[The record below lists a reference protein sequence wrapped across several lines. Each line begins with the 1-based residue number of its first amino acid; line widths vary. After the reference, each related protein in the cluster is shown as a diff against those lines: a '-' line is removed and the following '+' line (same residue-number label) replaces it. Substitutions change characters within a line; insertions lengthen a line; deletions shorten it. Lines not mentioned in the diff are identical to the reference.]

1 MVQPRSM
8 GGMKSYKWAV
18 VIDVIC
24 VIIFA
29 IAGVLSHDEAL
40 TGGTL
45 LRVGAPFL
53 VGLLLGHAIM
63 RTWRV
68 EPTRIWPHAL
78 MVVAVEIAT
87 AMVIR
92 SAIGDGTAIAFVIV
106 SILVNLLLL
115 VGWRLVARMMLGG
128 KRTVVA
134 DASRP

>member
-1 MVQPRSM
+1 MR
-8 GGMKSYKWAV
+8 SYKWAV
-18 VIDVIC
+18 VVDVVC

-29 IAGVLSHDEAL
+29 ITGVLSHNEAL

-45 LRVGAPFL
+45 LRVGTPFL

-92 SAIGDGTAIAFVIV
+92 SAIGDGTATAFVIV

-115 VGWRLVARMMLGG
+115 VGWRVVVRLLLG
-128 KRTVVA
+128 RRRAAAATA
-134 DASRP
+134 E